1 MNRSARTFRQLVTDA
16 SPTELH
22 RRSAGTRWNNQQL
35 LFHMVFG
42 YLLVL
47 RLRPLV
53 RLFARLPDPVSRA
66 FAALLEACTRP
77 FHVVNYLGSWSGG
90 TALSPGQL
98 VKLLEWT
105 LARLHRRLDV
115 EQESALQAGMH
126 FPVGWDP
133 YFTGV
138 MTVADLYHFG
148 TQHFDHHLKQL
159 TLQQQPRPAD

>member
-1 MNRSARTFRQLVTDA
+1 MDRAARTFRQLVTDA
-16 SPTELH
+16 STAELH

-53 RLFARLPDPVSRA
+53 RLFAWLPEPASRA
-66 FAALLEACTRP
+66 FAALLQAGTRP

-90 TALSPGQL
+90 TALSPAQL
-98 VKLLEWT
+98 VKLLDWT
-105 LARLHRRLDV
+105 LGRLHRRLDV
-115 EQESALQAGMH
+115 AQESALHAGMH
-126 FPVGWDP
+126 FPVGWDS
-133 YFTGV
+133 YFTDV

-148 TQHFDHHLKQL
+148 TQHFDHHLQQL
-159 TLQQQPRPAD
+159 TLRQEDRPAD